1 MLRCEGSSE
10 RSGKKQPRSGLIGN
24 IDLELGEERGKILRP
39 RLARESVSEKKQES
53 CQTVVS
59 VLHSEFSS

>member
-1 MLRCEGSSE
+1 MGLDK
-10 RSGKKQPRSGLIGN
+10 GKMRRHKRPHRTLILFGN
-24 IDLELGEERGKILRP
+24 TDLELGEERGKILRA

-53 CQTVVS
+53 WQTVVS